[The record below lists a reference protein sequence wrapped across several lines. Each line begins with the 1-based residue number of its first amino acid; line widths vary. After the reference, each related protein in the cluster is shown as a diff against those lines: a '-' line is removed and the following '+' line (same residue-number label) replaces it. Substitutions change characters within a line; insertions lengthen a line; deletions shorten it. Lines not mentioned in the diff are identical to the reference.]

1 MPYSPKQ
8 LRTVPM
14 NFNPIQTGGGGN
26 TPRQIQSLITL
37 GHLQLKQPNLRTFP
51 KIYQGKRCLVS
62 KLVKST
68 GVAMV
73 TLFLKPY
80 FAKK

>member
-1 MPYSPKQ
+1 
-8 LRTVPM
+8 M

-26 TPRQIQSLITL
+26 TPRQIQSLIPL

-62 KLVKST
+62 KLVKLI

-73 TLFLKPY
+73 TLFEAIFYQKMEFLT
-80 FAKK
+80 